1 MGGLPSG
8 GAGNAIA
15 QENSGD
21 IGIFYAKKEAL
32 TLPGAGVRF
41 PVQLQ
46 QSIASNSIVHRFSEK
61 VNMKISE
68 NTQSQQFKRWFG
80 DWQND
85 PANASKVVN
94 ADGTPKVM
102 YHGSKE
108 QFTVFDRSKARSSGT
123 FGKGFYFSD
132 SQSHAGTYGNL
143 YAVYLNIRNPVQYGN
158 GYVTKSQVRKF
169 LDAVADNEDY
179 SIENYGTYD
188 IDQIL
193 KNVMRGKS
201 KVDTFE
207 VLQDI
212 NVTAIGDMYVRYG
225 GYDRDDAEKIITK
238 WGSEIDL
245 NISYEELPMA
255 YKRGKITDS
264 TLLNALMLYGGL
276 DKEAATEKVAAY
288 KWQKTH
294 PGYDLEFSEIQKYT
308 ETIKEIGGSLE
319 SMGISPDVFQKYSSL
334 YSQCKGENKRE
345 QVLSMIDSL
354 PITSSQKDAL
364 YYASGYSKN
373 TIRKTPWH

>member
-158 GYVTKSQVRKF
+158 GSVTKSQVRKF

-201 KVDTFE
+201 KVDTFQ

-212 NVTAIGDMYVRYG
+212 NVTAIGDMVEAIG
-225 GYDRDDAEKIITK
+225 LFNDVNGTDYDGIIT
-238 WGSEIDL
+238 
-245 NISYEELPMA
+245 
-255 YKRGKITDS
+255 
-264 TLLNALMLYGGL
+264 
-276 DKEAATEKVAAY
+276 
-288 KWQKTH
+288 Q
-294 PGYDLEFSEIQKYT
+294 T
-308 ETIKEIGGSLE
+308 ETVAFYPNQIKSI
-319 SMGISPDVFQKYSSL
+319 PVF
-334 YSQCKGENKRE
+334 
-345 QVLSMIDSL
+345 
-354 PITSSQKDAL
+354 
-364 YYASGYSKN
+364 
-373 TIRKTPWH
+373 TPSARGRTRGNRCFL